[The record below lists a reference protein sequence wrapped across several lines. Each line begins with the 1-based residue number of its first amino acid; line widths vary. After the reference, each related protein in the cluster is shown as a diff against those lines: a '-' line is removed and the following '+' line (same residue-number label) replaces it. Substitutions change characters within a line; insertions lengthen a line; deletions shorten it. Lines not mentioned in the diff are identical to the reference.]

1 MDGGESRRGVKP
13 ATRKMYGGIVLSLAR
28 QEYPDTAEYTDPE
41 VVLRIRKR
49 HHAGL
54 IVRSPSLSR
63 VKELLDDYSRRFAA
77 DFCAVEPPLE
87 RPN

>member
-1 MDGGESRRGVKP
+1 
-13 ATRKMYGGIVLSLAR
+13 MYGGIVFSLAR

-54 IVRSPSLSR
+54 IRPFAVAQR
-63 VKELLDDYSRRFAA
+63 VKELLDDSSRRFAA